1 MIIVKYSFVF
11 NPTEWATLWSKFYR
25 CNYTTEVQEHH
36 LEPKIYHIT
45 EYFWTKNIVLLEM
58 PMQKTKSINTKWEHK
73 LPAERVNVSPEHDYG
88 GRCGG

>member
-1 MIIVKYSFVF
+1 MIIVKYSFFFLIRRNEQRFEVNF
-11 NPTEWATLWSKFYR
+11 TGAIIPQRSKS
-25 CNYTTEVQEHH
+25 H

-73 LPAERVNVSPEHDYG
+73 LPAERVNVSP
-88 GRCGG
+88 